1 MQSSDFSTK
10 LTKKISNTLAT
21 IIVKDFNARI
31 MSEKFEI
38 SDPWPDLIRVYK
50 RDETNDKNTLKVH

>member
-1 MQSSDFSTK
+1 
-10 LTKKISNTLAT
+10 
-21 IIVKDFNARI
+21 

-50 RDETNDKNTLKVH
+50 RDETNDKNTLKAH